1 MEGKT
6 QQQCGLELQ
15 LMNSVISVAPK
26 IAEEVN
32 ETTNSMGLI
41 HFWMQFFEPE
51 ANCPITYQSDVYLIY
66 YYQMLAGRE
75 KTQPNNNKTPPNP
88 DQENQEPLKA
98 CASTSKPAN
107 CLSLVWQYQTRGSL
121 SGSNSALVCTG
132 RNDAC
137 TAEGIVGW
145 LASPVDFRQNSG
157 LLDLITAEELIRG
170 TNTYQL
176 IV

>member
-1 MEGKT
+1 MKPQT
-6 QQQCGLELQ
+6 PWA
-15 LMNSVISVAPK
+15 SSIS
-26 IAEEVN
+26 EC
-32 ETTNSMGLI
+32 S
-41 HFWMQFFEPE
+41 FFEPE

>member
-1 MEGKT
+1 MKPQT
-6 QQQCGLELQ
+6 PWA
-15 LMNSVISVAPK
+15 SSIS
-26 IAEEVN
+26 EC
-32 ETTNSMGLI
+32 S
-41 HFWMQFFEPE
+41 FFEPE

-98 CASTSKPAN
+98 CASTSKLFVPSVAIPDKRKPFWVKFCSRLHWQKWCLYSWGN
-107 CLSLVWQYQTRGSL
+107 C
-121 SGSNSALVCTG
+121 
-132 RNDAC
+132 
-137 TAEGIVGW
+137 W
-145 LASPVDFRQNSG
+145 LAGQPVDFRQNSG